1 MNNTQKTHVSK
12 KEEANEKCSTKCCS
26 EKFEKISTKT
36 SVVVYSFWFYY
47 QKHSTKDVFF
57 AIFPNI
63 LEHFRA
69 AASEIQESS
78 LTVFFATEAAIRRS
92 CNKEFLKIP
101 YRLFI
106 K

>member
-1 MNNTQKTHVSK
+1 MSPK
-12 KEEANEKCSTKCCS
+12 KKKLTRSAVQNDCS

-78 LTVFFATEAAIRRS
+78 LNSFVATEAAIRRS